1 MRRRPSPKAGTV
13 LMEAVL
19 CLPLLLLL
27 ITGIF
32 QFARIWEARLF
43 TLAAAHSAAR
53 AALVLNPADYLDYGN
68 GKALFASH
76 DTPVWA
82 AAADVLAWVDATVP
96 SAASP
101 DWGFP
106 GLGEAKNSAGLR
118 ANVTIDPSLSWESN
132 GLVCV
137 AVRFDLPLLYKIY
150 DTDPPAA
157 TASPDGTA
165 LSALSSESF
174 RLTERC
180 ILPKP
185 WSTARHPRLGAVE
198 RSRLQRP

>member
-1 MRRRPSPKAGTV
+1 MSRRPSPKAGTV

-27 ITGIF
+27 ITGVF

-53 AALVLNPADYLDYGN
+53 AALVLNPADYMDHRN
-68 GKALFASH
+68 GKVCFASN

-96 SAASP
+96 SSSSS

-106 GLGEAKNSAGLR
+106 GLGPAPNSAGLR
-118 ANVTIDPSLSWESN
+118 ASVAIDPSRSWESN

-137 AVRFDLPLLYKIY
+137 AVRFDLPLLYQIY
-150 DTDPPAA
+150 GMDPL
-157 TASPDGTA
+157 G
-165 LSALSSESF
+165 ESF
-174 RLTERC
+174 GLTERC

-198 RSRLQRP
+198 RSLLQSP